1 MSYVADLLGSGSRIP
16 LTLLAGPPDA
26 VPLTSVTAVEALA
39 RLQRAPAG
47 ALVVVTG
54 RSAAKAAGYQLD
66 IAVRTAAE
74 RGVPALVLIGAGP
87 LPITA
92 ARLAERA
99 DLAVL
104 AAEEDCDVAEVVLY
118 LGQVIRGDA
127 GDSLARAQAALR
139 IVRELGDSPDPAD
152 AGDRAVALLERVG
165 AVLGR
170 TLTTTDATRQ
180 GDAEPI
186 WVAGRRHGG
195 VTGPPDDAVRLV
207 LPAVAAAIGR
217 LRQLALE
224 RATAPGQTR
233 SDILTELI
241 VTERAQA
248 GALADRARLLGL
260 AVDDL
265 HTAIWTTP
273 DRPAGPDPAELA
285 ERRRL
290 FDTLT
295 LRTHQAP
302 LPPGES
308 WNVARLAADIVLVGT
323 ARVEIREARAR
334 QMIEA
339 MRAAVADEHPG
350 MVLRFGIGTPQRG
363 IDGLRQSATEAR
375 AAAAI
380 AARSREL
387 VHTFDAAGIN
397 RVLAQIAGSPLSRR
411 VVDDLLGPLDALGA
425 ERSAEAIATLCA
437 YLDAR
442 GSLKA
447 AASRLALHPNAV
459 NYRIRKIVERLDADL
474 TDPDTAFALHLAC
487 RVRLRD

>member
-1 MSYVADLLGSGSRIP
+1 MSIVADLLRPGSRIP
-16 LTLLAGPPDA
+16 LTLLAGPADA

-39 RLQRAPAG
+39 RLRRAPEG

-54 RSAAKAAGYQLD
+54 RSAARAAGYELD

-74 RGVPALVLIGAGP
+74 RGVPALVLIGCGP

-92 ARLAERA
+92 ARLADRA
-99 DLAVL
+99 RLAVL
-104 AAEEDCDVAEVVLY
+104 TAEDDCDVAEVVLY

-127 GDSLARAQAALR
+127 ADSLARAQAALR
-139 IVRELGDSPDPAD
+139 IVREAGEAPGGED
-152 AGDRAVALLERVG
+152 ATDRAAALLERVG

-170 TLTTTDATRQ
+170 TLATTGEA
-180 GDAEPI
+180 GPGVEPI
-186 WVAGRRHGG
+186 WVAGRRQGG

-217 LRQLALE
+217 MRQFALE

-260 AVDDL
+260 PVDDL
-265 HTAIWTTP
+265 HTVIWMTP
-273 DRPAGPDPAELA
+273 DRPPGPDPAELA

-295 LRTHQAP
+295 LRTHQEP
-302 LPPGES
+302 LPSGES
-308 WNVARLAADIVLVGT
+308 WNLARLAADIVLVGT
-323 ARVEIREARAR
+323 ARAEIRPPRAR
-334 QMIEA
+334 QLIDTV
-339 MRAAVADEHPG
+339 RAAVAEEHPG
-350 MVLRFGIGTPQRG
+350 TVLRFGIGTPQRG
-363 IDGLRQSATEAR
+363 IEGLRQSATEAR

-380 AARSREL
+380 AVRSREL

-397 RVLAQIAGSPLSRR
+397 RVLAQIAASPLSRR
-411 VVDDLLGPLDALGA
+411 VVDDLLRPLDALGPG
-425 ERSAEAIATLCA
+425 RSAEAIATLGA

-459 NYRIRKIVERLDADL
+459 NYRIRRIVERLGADL
-474 TDPDTAFALHLAC
+474 TDPDIAFALHLAC